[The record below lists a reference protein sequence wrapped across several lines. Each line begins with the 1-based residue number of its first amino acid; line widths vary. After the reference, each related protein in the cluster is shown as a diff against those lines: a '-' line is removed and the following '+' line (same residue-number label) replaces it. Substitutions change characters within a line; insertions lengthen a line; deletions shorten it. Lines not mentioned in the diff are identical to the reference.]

1 MGAILSESFPIHGAG
16 ISMQGGRQE
25 NQDDWGFIDTPLGFL
40 LVVCDGMGG
49 GPGGKTASF
58 IAKREI
64 AVTLKTCTPQTPR
77 LQAIQKAITRAHEAI
92 TLAETQKPELAGMGS
107 TVVALIINNQS
118 AVVAHV
124 GDSRCYQI
132 RGKRCIYRT
141 IDHSLVAELVKRKAL
156 TEEQARTS
164 PQSNVITRGLGATRN
179 HVPEVEEIS
188 FRRGDRFVLCTDG
201 VWGSMPNS
209 QLIKSLTSTGE
220 ITALA
225 GNLSMEIDNIGFAS
239 GGGHDNHTLIFVEMG
254 FSSIKKEP
262 LLQIIRHN
270 AVSIYSAIGI
280 TILAAGI
287 CIWMSTNK
295 KTPIQ
300 TTSNNCAPI
309 SRYQNTL
316 VSTNSKQGK
325 KAEINDS
332 IKEPLKNVF
341 EQQNDSAQD
350 KGPKDS
356 TNQKQSTEQNTTK
369 ATTEKATKKPTTVAK
384 KQPTTREQITT
395 LLQEMENM
403 KISGQ
408 KEAAQYQENH
418 LNEIKTILS
427 DITKSNEDKK
437 IKQRADNVLGGIKNY
452 KNILMIQVSQE
463 ESKFFTPTDN
473 AKNEI
478 KKLHNRINW
487 IYN

>member
-64 AVTLKTCTPQTPR
+64 AATLKTCTPQTPR

-92 TLAETQKPELAGMGS
+92 KLAETQKPELAGMGS

-300 TTSNNCAPI
+300 TTNNNCTPI

-316 VSTNSKQGK
+316 VSTNTKQGK
-325 KAEINDS
+325 KTKNNDS
-332 IKEPLKNVF
+332 VKESFNNIF
-341 EQQNDSAQD
+341 EQQSDSVHNKSA
-350 KGPKDS
+350 KDS
-356 TNQKQSTEQNTTK
+356 TNQKPPTE
-369 ATTEKATKKPTTVAK
+369 AK
-384 KQPTTREQITT
+384 KQPTTKQQITT

-403 KISGQ
+403 KISEQ
-408 KEAAQYQENH
+408 KKAAQYQENH
-418 LNEIKTILS
+418 LKDIKTLLS
-427 DITKSNEDKK
+427 DIINSNEDKK
-437 IKQRADNVLGGIKNY
+437 IKQRADNVLGEIKNY

-463 ESKFFTPTDN
+463 ESRFFIPTDN